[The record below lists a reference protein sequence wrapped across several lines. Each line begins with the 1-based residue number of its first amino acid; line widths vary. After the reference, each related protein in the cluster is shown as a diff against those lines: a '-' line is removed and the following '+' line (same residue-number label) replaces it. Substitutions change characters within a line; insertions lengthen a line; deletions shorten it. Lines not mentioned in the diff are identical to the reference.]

1 MYPSAR
7 PLSRALGI
15 ACAGGLAGLLW
26 GWLGGVANFDAAFA
40 LAWAQGAG
48 GGSGPGYASALA
60 PTPHPLQTLLA
71 LGLAPLGHQAEPAL
85 VGVALGAY
93 GAAVWLA
100 WQIARAWSGAAAGWI
115 AAAAVATAP
124 GLVAAAGRGYVD
136 VAALALV
143 LGAVLVETRRRRAG
157 LPVVALLAAA
167 GLARPEAW
175 LLSAAYLAWL
185 APALPARRLAG
196 LAALAAAA
204 PAAWALGDLLVA
216 GNPLHSLLAT
226 RAAAAEFGR
235 PRGLAGLAAIP
246 AGVAAALG
254 LPAALAA
261 AGGGALLGRRGTAAR
276 TGVPALAAA
285 LAAAALLAMAG
296 LPMDSR
302 YLLVP
307 AVLLAILGAA
317 GLGDA
322 VAASRG
328 RAAAAVLVAL
338 LAVAIPLRA
347 ERLAGIRASVA
358 ATAAA
363 RAAVRA
369 AAGCTTVVLRE
380 AAVIAAAARPADGC
394 VRLSAGAPRRSPTAS
409 RR

>member
-1 MYPSAR
+1 
-7 PLSRALGI
+7 
-15 ACAGGLAGLLW
+15 
-26 GWLGGVANFDAAFA
+26 
-40 LAWAQGAG
+40 
-48 GGSGPGYASALA
+48 
-60 PTPHPLQTLLA
+60 
-71 LGLAPLGHQAEPAL
+71 
-85 VGVALGAY
+85 
-93 GAAVWLA
+93 
-100 WQIARAWSGAAAGWI
+100 
-115 AAAAVATAP
+115 
-124 GLVAAAGRGYVD
+124 
-136 VAALALV
+136 
-143 LGAVLVETRRRRAG
+143 
-157 LPVVALLAAA
+157 
-167 GLARPEAW
+167 
-175 LLSAAYLAWL
+175 
-185 APALPARRLAG
+185 
-196 LAALAAAA
+196 
-204 PAAWALGDLLVA
+204 
-216 GNPLHSLLAT
+216 
-226 RAAAAEFGR
+226 
-235 PRGLAGLAAIP
+235 
-246 AGVAAALG
+246 
-254 LPAALAA
+254 
-261 AGGGALLGRRGTAAR
+261 
-276 TGVPALAAA
+276 
-285 LAAAALLAMAG
+285 MAG